1 MKECCKNC
9 KFSILVTDIP
19 GLVDCELEGRS
30 KDDDM
35 VCETYQEKPSY
46 KWKDPESN

>member
-1 MKECCKNC
+1 MKECCRNC

-19 GLVDCELEGRS
+19 GLVDCELDGHT

-35 VCETYQEKPSY
+35 VCEEYRDMPIYGRHEF
-46 KWKDPESN
+46 DN